1 MQPQEYLTDHYS
13 SGYED
18 RRLKSGEGQL
28 EFARTQWLIS
38 SSINGGVLRIAD
50 VGGATGAYA
59 FWLAGLGHE
68 VHLVDA
74 VPLHIE
80 IARQAQ
86 CDEAVPNL
94 ASTQV
99 GDARC
104 LQFSDSAMDAVLL
117 LGPLY
122 HLLHREDR
130 MAALCEAR
138 RVLRPGGMLF
148 AVGISR
154 FASALDGLRRGYLD
168 DPAFREIVARDLASG
183 NHRNPTGNPAYFMDT
198 FFHHPDELREEVE
211 GAQFDQ
217 VALHGIEGPGWL
229 LADFE
234 HWWHDPSRQGIL
246 LETIASLSTE
256 PSLLG
261 LSAHVM
267 AIGAKPSTSAR
278 QAGELDAASRHPQT

>member
-1 MQPQEYLTDHYS
+1 MQPQHDLSDHYS

-28 EFARTQWLIS
+28 EFARTQRLIA
-38 SSINGGVLRIAD
+38 SSINGEILRIAD

-59 FWLAGLGHE
+59 FWLASLGHE

-86 CDEAVPNL
+86 FDEAVPNL
-94 ASTQV
+94 ASTEV

-104 LQFSDSAMDAVLL
+104 LQFADSAMDAVLL

-130 MAALCEAR
+130 MTALGEAWR
-138 RVLRPGGMLF
+138 ILRPGGLLF
-148 AVGISR
+148 AVSISR
-154 FASALDGLRRGYLD
+154 FASVLDGLRRGYLD
-168 DPAFREIVARDLASG
+168 DPAFREIVIQDLASG

-198 FFHHPDELREEVE
+198 FFHHPDELREEVQ
-211 GAQFDQ
+211 GARFEQ
-217 VALHGIEGPGWL
+217 VTLHGVEGPGWL

-234 HWWHDPSRQGIL
+234 HWWQDPSRRGIL

-261 LSAHVM
+261 LSKHIM
-267 AIGAKPSTSAR
+267 AIGTKPGTSAQ
-278 QAGELDAASRHPQT
+278 QAGELDAALRRQLP

>member
-1 MQPQEYLTDHYS
+1 MQSPDHLSDHYS

-28 EFARTQWLIS
+28 EYARTQHLIAA
-38 SSINGGVLRIAD
+38 SINGEKLQVAD
-50 VGGATGAYA
+50 IGGGTGAYA
-59 FWLAGLGHE
+59 FWLAGLGHD

-80 IARQAQ
+80 IARRAQ
-86 CDEAVPNL
+86 SAGSARSL
-94 ASTQV
+94 ASAEV

-104 LQFSDSAMDAVLL
+104 LQFSDSTMDAVLL

-122 HLLHREDR
+122 HLLHEEDR
-130 MAALCEAR
+130 MSALREAW
-138 RVLRPGGMLF
+138 RVLRPGGVLF

-154 FASALDGLRRGYLD
+154 FASAFDGLRRGYLN
-168 DPAFREIVARDLASG
+168 DPCFRDIVTQDLASG

-198 FFHHPDELREEVE
+198 FFHHPEELREEVE
-211 GAQFDQ
+211 AAHFGQ

-229 LADFE
+229 LADFDD
-234 HWWHDPSRQGIL
+234 WWDDESRRAIL
-246 LETIASLSTE
+246 LGTVASLSTE

-261 LSAHVM
+261 LSAHIM
-267 AIGAKPSTSAR
+267 AIGRKSYTSAQQGGEADASSRR
-278 QAGELDAASRHPQT
+278 QLR